1 VVTTGVVSIE
11 VVEVSSL
18 IGIVVFTTVVVVS
31 MFGIVVFT
39 TVVDS
44 SMFGIVD
51 SPGVTSVVV
60 IVSSSVFRP
69 KFSIVYIILID

>member
-1 VVTTGVVSIE
+1 VVTTAGVVSIE

-44 SMFGIVD
+44 SMFGIVVD
-51 SPGVTSVVV
+51 SPGV
-60 IVSSSVFRP
+60 IVLRERFGLHLP
-69 KFSIVYIILID
+69 LIIYI